1 MSRIAFNQAAV
12 RRRAFW
18 QNYTPVISTLFA
30 SALSLLPIIA
40 SSPLIPEL
48 GFLVLI
54 AWRLLRPEMWA
65 PTIALPL
72 GLFNDLVAGHPIGQ
86 SMLVWTSMFIA
97 YEIADTR
104 MLFRDYWMDWFFAA
118 LGICAAVTADW
129 YIARLM
135 GARISFEVMLP
146 QLGASIL
153 AYPVVARIILMLDRW
168 RLAR

>member
-18 QNYTPVISTLFA
+18 QGYTPVMSTLFA
-30 SALSLLPIIA
+30 SSLSLLPIVSETPIV
-40 SSPLIPEL
+40 PEL
-48 GFLVLI
+48 GFMTLV
-54 AWRLLRPEMWA
+54 AWRLMRPEMWA

-86 SMLVWTSMFIA
+86 SMLVWTSVFIA

-104 MLFRDYWMDWFFAA
+104 MLFRDYWMDWFFAS
-118 LGICAAVTADW
+118 LGILAAVAADW
-129 YIARLM
+129 YLARLM
-135 GARISFEVMLP
+135 GARISFDVMLP

-153 AYPVVARIILMLDRW
+153 AYPIVARAVLVLDRW
-168 RLAR
+168 RLAQ

>member
-18 QNYTPVISTLFA
+18 QRNTPVISTLFA
-30 SALSLLPIIA
+30 AILSLMPIIA
-40 SSPLIPEL
+40 GSPLIPDIGL
-48 GFLVLI
+48 LVLV

-86 SMLVWTSMFIA
+86 SMLVWTTLFIA

-118 LGICAAVTADW
+118 LGIAFAVFVDW
-129 YIARLM
+129 YLGRLM
-135 GARISFEVMLP
+135 GNVVGFDVMLP

-153 AYPVVARIILMLDRW
+153 AYPIVARLVLILDRW